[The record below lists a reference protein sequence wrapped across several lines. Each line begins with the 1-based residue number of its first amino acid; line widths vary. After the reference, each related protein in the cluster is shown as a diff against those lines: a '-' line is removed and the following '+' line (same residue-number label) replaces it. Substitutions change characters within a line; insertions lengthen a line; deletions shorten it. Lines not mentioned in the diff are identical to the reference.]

1 MVDKIPFSVQAEPEF
16 MYFLQLGGFLFDCF
30 KKP

>member
-1 MVDKIPFSVQAEPEF
+1 MVNKIPFSVQAESEF
-16 MYFLQLGGFLFDCF
+16 MNFIHLGVFLFDCF